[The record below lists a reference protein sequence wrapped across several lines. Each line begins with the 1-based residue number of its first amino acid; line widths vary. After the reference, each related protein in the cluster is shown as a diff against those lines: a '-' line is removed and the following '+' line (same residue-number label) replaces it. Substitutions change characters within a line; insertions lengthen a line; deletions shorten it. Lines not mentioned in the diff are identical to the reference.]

1 MSNMNRIFIIVL
13 FAILGAFIGLSVS
26 NYLSDQKHKQK
37 TKEYVESVV
46 LNNTTAFDES
56 NPNVFVA
63 YQDGLKFT
71 FYVNEDP
78 NIIDIY
84 VTDAD
89 GTHEFKS
96 NGQVVAEL
104 HHTFKFEL
112 ENDLDRGFVKRQYKY
127 LIKEFYKHVALKYE

>member
-1 MSNMNRIFIIVL
+1 MNRIFIIVL
-13 FAILGAFIGLSVS
+13 FAVLGAFIGLSVS
-26 NYLSDQKHKQK
+26 NYLSDQKHKQE

-46 LNNTTAFDES
+46 MNNTTEFDES
-56 NPNVFVA
+56 NPNVFIA

-89 GTHEFKS
+89 GTHELKS
-96 NGQVVAEL
+96 NGQVVQEL
-104 HHTFKFEL
+104 QHTFKFEL
-112 ENDLDRGFVKRQYKY
+112 DNDLDRGFVKHQYKY
-127 LIKEFYKHVALKYE
+127 LIKEYYKTIAFKYE

>member
-13 FAILGAFIGLSVS
+13 FAILGAFIGLSVF
-26 NYLSDQKHKQK
+26 NYLSDQKYKQE

-46 LNNTTAFDES
+46 MNNTTEFDES
-56 NPNVFVA
+56 NPDVFVA

-71 FYVNEDP
+71 FVTNEDP

-84 VTDAD
+84 VTDND

-96 NGQVVAEL
+96 NGQVVQEL
-104 HHTFKFEL
+104 QHTFKFEL
-112 ENDLDRGFVKRQYKY
+112 DNDLDRGFVKRQYKY
-127 LIKEFYKHVALKYE
+127 LIKEYYKTIAFKYE